1 MLPQKKGRINVS
13 DHATTE
19 HAAESGT
26 AVASPE
32 FDKREIAQFGNDD
45 GHAVTAIGRMLVI
58 FFFYSLIIMLGVT
71 LWTWIWAR

>member
-1 MLPQKKGRINVS
+1 MS

-19 HAAESGT
+19 PAAESGT

-32 FDKREIAQFGNDD
+32 FDKREITQFRDDD

-58 FFFYSLIIMLGVT
+58 FFFYSLLIMLGVT